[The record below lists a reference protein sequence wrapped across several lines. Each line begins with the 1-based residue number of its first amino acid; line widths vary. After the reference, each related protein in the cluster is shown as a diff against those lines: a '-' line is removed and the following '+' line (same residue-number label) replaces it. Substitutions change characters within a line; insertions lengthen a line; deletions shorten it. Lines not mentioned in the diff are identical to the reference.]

1 MRDTRMDYAAPS
13 HRALVGPSML
23 PTRRPVPDFSGRF
36 PPDVIFVTNRGPI
49 QHSYGVHGELQ
60 TERGAGGVV
69 SGLLCA
75 AEGRRVTW
83 ISLAMTEADRAAAD
97 RDTSGANRSA
107 VLPEVASRLVN
118 VSRATYRCYYDGFS
132 NGVLW
137 FLQHGLDA
145 DCLSAH
151 DQLDTYWRQ
160 GYVPANEA
168 VARAVIS
175 ELDANARAGGTPPI
189 VFHDYHLYLAPA
201 MVRKARPAARLQHF
215 VHIPWPALAAWQ
227 RLPYEFVRDLYA
239 GLAANDVVGFQTERD
254 ARNFL
259 AGAERYLGARCPDGA
274 TFRWQGRTVR
284 AAAYPI
290 AITPRAVTAQA
301 HTAAAE
307 AAAGELLAPL
317 GLDRGRKLILRV
329 DRLEPTKNIVRGFE
343 AYEQLLDEGEALRG
357 RVVFLALLVPSRESL
372 PVYQQYAEQVK
383 ATVKRINARF
393 GTPDWQPIVAVYGND
408 HERALACMR
417 RYDVLLVNPL
427 IDGMNLVVKEGA
439 ILNERDGVIVL
450 STEAGAYS
458 QLAKGVLPVD
468 PRDVEDTTR
477 QLWKAL
483 ALPAA
488 ERKAL
493 ADRSRGVV
501 LGESAGAWLRR
512 QLADL
517 SVATAA
523 RTPGTPA
530 PLYHA
535 ARTPLDLGIDPL
547 DVPITS
553 RDLGRAP
560 MLQTP
565 IRDGGRDTVPLF
577 SDA

>member
-1 MRDTRMDYAAPS
+1 MGVS
-13 HRALVGPSML
+13 
-23 PTRRPVPDFSGRF
+23 
-36 PPDVIFVTNRGPI
+36 PDVIFVTNRGPI
-49 QHSYGVHGELQ
+49 EHSYDAHGELQ

-83 ISLAMTEADRAAAD
+83 ISLAMTDAD
-97 RDTSGANRSA
+97 RDASDQTMSGAKRSP
-107 VLPEVASRLVN
+107 VLPEIASRLVN
-118 VSRATYRCYYDGFS
+118 VSRATYRFHYDGFS
-132 NGVLW
+132 NGILW

-145 DCLSAH
+145 DCLSTPGE
-151 DQLDTYWRQ
+151 LETYWRR

-175 ELDANARAGGTPPI
+175 ELDTTARTGNTPPV

-201 MVRKARPAARLQHF
+201 MVRRVRPAARLQHF
-215 VHIPWPALAAWQ
+215 VHIPWPALDAWA
-227 RLPYEFVRDLYA
+227 RLPYEFVYELYA

-259 AGAERYLGARCPDGA
+259 AGAARYLGVRCTDGA
-274 TFRWQGRTVR
+274 SFRWQGRIVR

-301 HTAAAE
+301 HTATAE
-307 AAAGELLAPL
+307 AAAAELLAPL
-317 GLDRGRKLILRV
+317 GLERGRKLILRV

-343 AYEQLLDEGEALRG
+343 AYERLLDEHKALRG

-372 PVYQQYAEQVK
+372 PIYQQYAEQVK

-393 GTPDWQPIVAVYGND
+393 GTSDWQPIVDVYGND

-427 IDGMNLVVKEGA
+427 IDGMNLVVKEGV

-450 STEAGAYS
+450 STEAGAYH

-468 PRDVEDTTR
+468 PRTVEETAR
-477 QLWKAL
+477 ALWRAL
-483 ALPAA
+483 SLTA
-488 ERKAL
+488 
-493 ADRSRGVV
+493 ADRRALTDRARGVV
-501 LGESAGAWLRR
+501 LSESAGAWLRR
-512 QLADL
+512 QLTDL
-517 SVATAA
+517 SIATAA
-523 RTPGTPA
+523 RTPA
-530 PLYHA
+530 PLYHP
-535 ARTPLDLGIDPL
+535 ARSPLNLGIAAL
-547 DVPITS
+547 DVPITAE
-553 RDLGRAP
+553 DLGRSSILPAP
-560 MLQTP
+560 V
-565 IRDGGRDTVPLF
+565 RDGGRDTVPL
-577 SDA
+577 A